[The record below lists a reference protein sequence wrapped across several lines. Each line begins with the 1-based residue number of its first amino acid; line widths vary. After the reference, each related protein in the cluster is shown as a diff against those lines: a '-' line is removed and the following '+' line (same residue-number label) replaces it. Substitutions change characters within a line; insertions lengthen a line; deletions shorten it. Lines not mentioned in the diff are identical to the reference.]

1 MLTVRYVQKDGD
13 WILDGITPTG
23 LEAFLKSPVKTLKHD
38 VVANRLL
45 AGEEIMDMMHE
56 MPGYWLVNLSR
67 AIKFSAFVTIK
78 NNATID
84 FLFRKMS
91 ISECQC
97 AECCDDLG
105 MPAPLSDADR
115 EAAVTISDWFNVVL
129 HRRRMHIQPGIREQ
143 QLYIYAPPGS
153 GKTTTLDRLRKCVPI
168 YDLPVSKFFDGY
180 RDHLFDLIVADEF
193 HGEYRIKT
201 LNQWLDGSVLP
212 LEIKGSQMV
221 KRDRVPVVILAN
233 EPPEYCYRAAIAD
246 NPNAIQGLVGLPH
259 PRLQVVSANV
269 RVMHALEIHMDPK
282 LTSALMA
289 DQRRAVAVAEAQ
301 ITDSE
306 SLGSPEYETAGES
319 ATLGSQD
326 TQLMD
331 EEVDEDGEP
340 PLVSESVSSFNC
352 SEHGS
357 DLSLC
362 DHRVPDVDDED
373 DPDLYDIGDR
383 LPVIDP
389 ITFF

>member
-1 MLTVRYVQKDGD
+1 
-13 WILDGITPTG
+13 
-23 LEAFLKSPVKTLKHD
+23 
-38 VVANRLL
+38 
-45 AGEEIMDMMHE
+45 
-56 MPGYWLVNLSR
+56 
-67 AIKFSAFVTIK
+67 
-78 NNATID
+78 
-84 FLFRKMS
+84 
-91 ISECQC
+91 
-97 AECCDDLG
+97 
-105 MPAPLSDADR
+105 
-115 EAAVTISDWFNVVL
+115 
-129 HRRRMHIQPGIREQ
+129 
-143 QLYIYAPPGS
+143 
-153 GKTTTLDRLRKCVPI
+153 
-168 YDLPVSKFFDGY
+168 
-180 RDHLFDLIVADEF
+180 
-193 HGEYRIKT
+193 
-201 LNQWLDGSVLP
+201 
-212 LEIKGSQMV
+212 
-221 KRDRVPVVILAN
+221 
-233 EPPEYCYRAAIAD
+233 
-246 NPNAIQGLVGLPH
+246 
-259 PRLQVVSANV
+259 
-269 RVMHALEIHMDPK
+269 MDPK